1 MSLAHLFDQPVVNP
15 RPTRVVRAP
24 LDVEPAI
31 ARKQKIPLVYVPVI
45 ALHTPAEPPKRK
57 AMTPEERQ
65 AKKREY
71 GRAYRERQAAMGRK
85 KKRKPYS
92 EFTEAEKAVRRER
105 QLVYYYAN
113 KTAIAE
119 RERLRYQSMTPE
131 QREAYAAACREWR
144 NANKDRVNAANRARR
159 QAKKRKEAAGA

>member
-24 LDVEPAI
+24 LDVEPVI

-45 ALHTPAEPPKRK
+45 ALHTPAEPRKRK

-92 EFTEAEKAVRRER
+92 EFTDEQKAVRRQK
-105 QLVYYYAN
+105 QLAYYYAN
-113 KTAIAE
+113 KAAIAE

-159 QAKKRKEAAGA
+159 AKKREEAAGA